1 MACRYPNGRLV
12 KGPFFNQHVETVP
25 STFQLLY
32 ITYRDF
38 QFLPAKLDPK
48 NGSLKVDSPCYSGC
62 ECQVDTE
69 ALRSLGCR
77 FFFQELVE
85 GGECESSRGEFH
97 LYKLTGPTGRSCFFW
112 TFQSLVATWM
122 LTWLKTENEVGEG
135 VTAVL
140 RAPVPLRSPKNPGSV
155 PPKQKSKGQQTE
167 KTPPWNAWS
176 MENWAQ
182 RTPLGTT
189 NC

>member
-77 FFFQELVE
+77 CFFQELVE
-85 GGECESSRGEFH
+85 GGESSRGEFH
-97 LYKLTGPTGRSCFFW
+97 LYKSTGQKQAAVVFFG

-122 LTWLKTENEVGEG
+122 LTWLKTKNEVWGRG
-135 VTAVL
+135 DWKVL

-155 PPKQKSKGQQTE
+155 PSKEKSKG
-167 KTPPWNAWS
+167 
-176 MENWAQ
+176 
-182 RTPLGTT
+182 
-189 NC
+189 